1 MTKNK
6 FLIILRWILFI
17 PVSGLVCALAM
28 AIISI
33 LFREYREIV
42 AYASLV
48 CIPVI
53 ALSVTY
59 KIVPKKKLGLLI
71 TGGLVLL
78 VNTMK
83 VITIYSSPFYDDDGS
98 VVIQLFIAIF
108 ALFITGFYF
117 WNKDSSNKENKEIK
131 DNHNVQ
137 PNNTVSDE

>member
-1 MTKNK
+1 
-6 FLIILRWILFI
+6 
-17 PVSGLVCALAM
+17 M